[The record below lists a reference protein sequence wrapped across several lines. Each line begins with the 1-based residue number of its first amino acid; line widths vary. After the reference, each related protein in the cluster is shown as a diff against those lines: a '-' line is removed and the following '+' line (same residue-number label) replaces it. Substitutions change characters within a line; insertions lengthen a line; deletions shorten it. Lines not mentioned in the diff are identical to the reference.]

1 MSHQKRF
8 MDRVHESRVLGPLKP
23 IRPHHRHNYNGW
35 YAYSYKFS
43 CLSVYLSTYLPTYL
57 PTLCGYLSIYLSSF
71 MSSASYLLLGFW
83 DINKTQKKRKH
94 KRTKKVTAKAQCTS
108 KRKKNL
114 AQNVTPHKKPT
125 NKRTKNVKKNVTSR
139 KKTDTNAEKT

>member
-1 MSHQKRF
+1 MPGRGLTWAY
-8 MDRVHESRVLGPLKP
+8 DYARV
-23 IRPHHRHNYNGW
+23 
-35 YAYSYKFS
+35 
-43 CLSVYLSTYLPTYL
+43 
-57 PTLCGYLSIYLSSF
+57 

-94 KRTKKVTAKAQCTS
+94 KRTKKLTANAQCTN

-125 NKRTKNVKKNVTSR
+125 NKRTRNVKKNVTSR
-139 KKTDTNAEKT
+139 KKPRH